1 MSLKVQAAK
10 NIGSNWFAMG
20 VNLAVGF
27 FLSPFIL
34 HRLGDDAFG
43 LWILI
48 FSLTGYYGLFDFG
61 IRSSIVKYVSEFVA
75 KHDDE
80 ELARIVNTALFGY
93 GCLAL
98 VLLLLTGLG
107 SWYVGSIFHIPPQQ
121 VHTARLL
128 FLIVGTA
135 VALGFPLSV
144 FAGILEGLQKFYRLY
159 LTQAVCTA
167 VRAALIVL
175 ALTHGR
181 GLLTIAF
188 ITVIIPLSSNVV
200 YAEMVR
206 RALPLQWGAKFIERR
221 TFRRIVS
228 YGSVSFTIL
237 IAGKLRFGTDA
248 AIIGAFLS
256 ASAITFFSIG
266 SKLVDY
272 ATELVDGM
280 ANIFLPMSSHFDAVG
295 QMDRLRQV
303 FVLGNR
309 VCGLVMFPIC
319 AGLIVLGRS
328 LIEVWVGPKYLSS
341 YWILLLLLVPKSLFR
356 AQAASIRVLFGMA
369 RHRTLAFV
377 FVIEGVANIVL
388 SILLIR
394 PWGIVGDA
402 VGTAIPLLCTS
413 LFFLPVHLCRT
424 LTISLRSFLRQAYL
438 LPLALCAPM
447 VAVLVLLQ
455 HSFRP
460 HNYMQLLAQVLA
472 GGLVYGLGVLWVFV
486 TREPAGIKLM
496 DRFVA
501 FLQQAR

>member
-10 NIGSNWFAMG
+10 NIGSNWFAMA

-75 KHDDE
+75 RHDEDQ
-80 ELARIVNTALFGY
+80 LARIVSTALFSY

-98 VLLLLTGLG
+98 ALMLVTGLG
-107 SWYVGSIFHIPPQQ
+107 SWYVDSIFHIPFPY
-121 VHTARLL
+121 VRTARLL
-128 FLIVGTA
+128 LLMVGTA

-159 LTQAVCTA
+159 LTQAVATG
-167 VRAALIVL
+167 VRAGLIVL

-188 ITVIIPLSSNVV
+188 ITVIVPLGSYLV
-200 YAEMVR
+200 YAGMVR
-206 RALPLQWGAKFIERR
+206 RALPLQLGAKFIERSA
-221 TFRRIVS
+221 FRRIVS
-228 YGSVSFTIL
+228 YGSVSFIVL
-237 IAGKLRFGTDA
+237 VAGKLRFGTDA
-248 AIIGAFLS
+248 AIIGVFLS

-280 ANIFLPMSSHFDAVG
+280 AEIFLPMSSHFDAVG
-295 QMDRLRQV
+295 DLDRLRQV

-319 AGLIVLGRS
+319 AGLIVLGSS

-341 YWILLLLLVPKSLFR
+341 YWILLLLLVPRSLLR

-377 FVIEGVANIVL
+377 FVIEGAANLAL

-413 LFFLPVHLCRT
+413 LLFLPVHLCRT
-424 LTISLRSFLRQAYL
+424 LTISLRTFLRQAYL
-438 LPLALCAPM
+438 LPLTLCAPM
-447 VAVLVLLQ
+447 VGALLLLQ
-455 HSFRP
+455 HLFRP
-460 HNYMQLLAQVLA
+460 HNYTQLLVQVLA
-472 GGLVYGLGVLWVFV
+472 GGLVYGIGLVSVFV
-486 TREPAGIKLM
+486 TREPAGIKVR
-496 DRFVA
+496 DRVVA